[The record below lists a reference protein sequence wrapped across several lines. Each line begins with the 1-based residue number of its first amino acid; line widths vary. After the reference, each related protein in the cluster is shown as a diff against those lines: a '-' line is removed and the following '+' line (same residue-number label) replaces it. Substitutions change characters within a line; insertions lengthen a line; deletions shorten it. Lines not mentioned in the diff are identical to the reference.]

1 MKINTAVELPT
12 GAVEFSGELTPEETK
27 LVVEIG
33 FNFLVRSGAFNVI
46 DKLGSTHK
54 PPETEQ

>member
-33 FNFLVRSGAFNVI
+33 FNFLVRSGSFNVI
-46 DKLGSTHK
+46 DKLASTHTL
-54 PPETEQ
+54 PETEQ